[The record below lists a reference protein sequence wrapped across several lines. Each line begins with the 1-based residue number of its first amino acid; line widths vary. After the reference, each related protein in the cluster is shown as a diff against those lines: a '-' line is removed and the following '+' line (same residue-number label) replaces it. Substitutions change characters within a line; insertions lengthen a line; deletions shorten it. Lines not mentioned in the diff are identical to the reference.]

1 VIRYLKV
8 FPASNGFGEKTLE
21 SLARGVDPGI
31 RPNPNALSM
40 NLGEIAQEIHQYI
53 PAITDLIKLGSA
65 AFVAWKAGTAAA
77 PPTAPDIASEVL
89 RRLSEQKAGGV
100 TGEHFEP
107 DPATVSRA
115 ADYVIERQ
123 AKHHVK

>member
-1 VIRYLKV
+1 MAELMPSEKLVRDTILKV

-89 RRLSEQKAGGV
+89 RRLSEQGGWSHR
-100 TGEHFEP
+100 GAF
-107 DPATVSRA
+107 RA
-115 ADYVIERQ
+115 
-123 AKHHVK
+123 